1 MGSLGKTSAPGAGL
15 LKSSPRVGLVGRLS
29 RARQRDKAGSRPIQ
43 ARHPIRRRYQNV
55 EYGVSLLPDCDPETT
70 TASQYFQDVLQ
81 VSVLADRLG
90 LNYVKMTEHY
100 QRTNNRK
107 TPSPQTNQTTET
119 AHTQSIR

>member
-1 MGSLGKTSAPGAGL
+1 M
-15 LKSSPRVGLVGRLS
+15 
-29 RARQRDKAGSRPIQ
+29 
-43 ARHPIRRRYQNV
+43 

-100 QRTNNRK
+100 LRSYGGYSPARWRSCRPWRRA
-107 TPSPQTNQTTET
+107 PSRS
-119 AHTQSIR
+119 A